1 MLLPIR
7 SIAVSA
13 AVFCF
18 FAIGIIGSVGGLSP
32 YPCCRRAIL
41 GATVAYL
48 TAGTAVKAINAILTQ
63 AMIASQV
70 NQMTKRE
77 QPGDRK
83 N

>member
-7 SIAVSA
+7 SIAVST

-18 FAIGIIGSVGGLSP
+18 FAIGIIGSFGGLSP
-32 YPCCRRAIL
+32 YPCCKRALL

-48 TAGTAVKAINAILTQ
+48 TAGTAAKAINTILIQ
-63 AMIASQV
+63 AMIASQIK
-70 NQMTKRE
+70 KRE